1 MPASSDGDLRI
12 CALLPSYNNARTLEQ
27 VIADVGTR
35 IPDIIVVND
44 GSTDE
49 TSDILQRLTVSE
61 VLTHTTNL
69 GKGSAILTGLN
80 RAHELG
86 YTHAVTMDTDGQHRA
101 EDLTAILNAIKEHP
115 AALIIGDRDLSGKG
129 RAAKSRILRAN
140 SNLWTW
146 VETGHRIADSQCGF
160 RVYPVESFSRIHFK
174 RTRYD
179 FEIENLVL
187 ALWNDIP
194 VRSVPVKAYYGPGSE
209 SHFRPIVDF
218 LRVARLNIHL
228 IAERIAIPK
237 SIRQRMHLKT
247 FHEGTFRERWLRFAR
262 AIVLQESVTPP
273 SFAACIGIGIF
284 CGIFP
289 VWGFQTALAL
299 VVAQRLSLSRTLTVL
314 ASNVSIPIFMPFIL
328 YFSILTGHFIFTSE
342 LDFDLA
348 LNDIPTSWASTFL
361 IEYLVGSTVFALSAG
376 LAGSLF
382 AFVLSSLVMT
392 TPRSTGAQQ

>member
-1 MPASSDGDLRI
+1 MPASIDGNLRI
-12 CALLPSYNNARTLEQ
+12 CALLPSYNNARTIEQ

-49 TSDILQRLTVSE
+49 TSDILQGISDIE

-80 RAHELG
+80 RAHKLG

-115 AALIIGDRDLSGKG
+115 AALIVGNRNLSGKG

-140 SNLWTW
+140 SNFWTW
-146 VETGHRIADSQCGF
+146 VETGRCIKDSQSGF
-160 RVYPVESFSRIHFK
+160 RVYPVESFSRIYFK
-174 RTRYD
+174 RRRYD
-179 FEIENLVL
+179 FEIESLVL

-194 VRSVPVKAYYGPGSE
+194 VRSVPVKALYGPGSE

-228 IAERIAIPK
+228 IAERIALPK
-237 SIRQRMHLKT
+237 SIRRRTHLKT
-247 FHEGTFRERWLRFAR
+247 FRQGTLKERWLRFGA
-262 AIVLQESVTPP
+262 AFLLQESVTPP
-273 SFAACIGIGIF
+273 KFSACIGVGVF

-299 VVAQRLSLSRTLTVL
+299 LLAQRLSLSRTLTVL
-314 ASNVSIPIFMPFIL
+314 ASNISIPVFMPFIL
-328 YFSILTGHFIFTSE
+328 YFSVLTGHFIFTAE
-342 LDFDLA
+342 LDFNLSLDDVPA
-348 LNDIPTSWASTFL
+348 SWATTFAK
-361 IEYLVGSTVFALSAG
+361 EYLVGSAVFALIAG
-376 LAGSLF
+376 IAASFLALAISTLMMNTNR
-382 AFVLSSLVMT
+382 SS
-392 TPRSTGAQQ
+392 GAQR